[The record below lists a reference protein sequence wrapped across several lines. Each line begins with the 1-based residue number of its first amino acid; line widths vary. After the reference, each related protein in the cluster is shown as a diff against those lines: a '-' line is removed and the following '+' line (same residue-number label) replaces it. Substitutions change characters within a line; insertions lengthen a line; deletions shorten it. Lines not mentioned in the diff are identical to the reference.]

1 MPLLS
6 SSSGLGH
13 HPLTVEIAGSSPA
26 GSEYLLPLHKCMEAR
41 PNKTFNKDR
50 AFMVYLNEQIKAPNI
65 VIVDEAGTNLWT
77 FPRKVALE
85 MAEAQDMDLVQIRY
99 DQSTMTSTVKM
110 VDYWKYMY
118 QKSKDDK
125 EKRKT
130 MKPTVLKEIKLNYAI
145 GENDLQMKMK
155 KAIEFLKERYN
166 VKFFIKL
173 KWREK
178 IYANKAIEKLVK
190 IKNDLADHGKS
201 QFETPKQEAQG
212 YSIILFSK

>member
-1 MPLLS
+1 MD
-6 SSSGLGH
+6 
-13 HPLTVEIAGSSPA
+13 
-26 GSEYLLPLHKCMEAR
+26 KK
-41 PNKTFNKDR
+41 PNTFNKDR
-50 AFMVYLNEQIKAPNI
+50 VFMVYLNEQIKAPNI
-65 VIVDEAGTNLWT
+65 IMVDEAGASLWT
-77 FPRKVALE
+77 FPRKRALE
-85 MAEAQDMDLVQIRY
+85 MAEEQGMDLVQMRY
-99 DQSTMTSTVKM
+99 DAETMTSTVKL
-110 VDYWKYMY
+110 VDYGKYMY
-118 QKSKDDK
+118 QKWKDDK

-130 MKPTVLKEIKLNYAI
+130 QKPTVLKEIKISYGI

-173 KWREK
+173 KGREK

-190 IKNDLADHGKS
+190 IKGDLAEYGKS

>member
-1 MPLLS
+1 MD
-6 SSSGLGH
+6 
-13 HPLTVEIAGSSPA
+13 T
-26 GSEYLLPLHKCMEAR
+26 R
-41 PNKTFNKDR
+41 PSNTFNKDR
-50 AFMVYLNEQIKAPNI
+50 VFMVYLNEMIKAPNI
-65 VIVDEAGTNLWT
+65 IIVDETWANLWT
-77 FPRKVALE
+77 FPRKRALE
-85 MAEAQDMDLVQIRY
+85 MAEEQGKDLVQMRY
-99 DQSTMTSTVKM
+99 DAETMTSTVKI
-110 VDYWKYMY
+110 VDYGKYMY

-130 MKPTVLKEIKLNYAI
+130 MKPTVLKEIKISYAI

-155 KAIEFLKERYN
+155 KAIEFLKDRYN

-173 KWREK
+173 KGREK

-190 IKNDLADHGKS
+190 IKNDLAEFGKS

>member
-1 MPLLS
+1 MD
-6 SSSGLGH
+6 
-13 HPLTVEIAGSSPA
+13 T
-26 GSEYLLPLHKCMEAR
+26 R
-41 PNKTFNKDR
+41 PSNTFNKNR
-50 AFMVYLNEQIKAPNI
+50 VFMVYLNEQIKAPTI
-65 VIVDEAGTNLWT
+65 VMVDETGTNLGT
-77 FPRKVALE
+77 FPRKRALE
-85 MAEAQDMDLVQIRY
+85 IAEEQGKDLVQIRY
-99 DQSTMTSTVKM
+99 DQETMTSTVKL
-110 VDYWKYMY
+110 VDYGKYMY

-130 MKPTVLKEIKLNYAI
+130 QKPTVLKEIKINYAI
-145 GENDLQMKMK
+145 GENDLQMKIK

-173 KWREK
+173 KGREK

-190 IKNDLADHGKS
+190 IKGDLADYGKS

>member
-1 MPLLS
+1 
-6 SSSGLGH
+6 
-13 HPLTVEIAGSSPA
+13 
-26 GSEYLLPLHKCMEAR
+26 
-41 PNKTFNKDR
+41 
-50 AFMVYLNEQIKAPNI
+50 
-65 VIVDEAGTNLWT
+65 
-77 FPRKVALE
+77 
-85 MAEAQDMDLVQIRY
+85 
-99 DQSTMTSTVKM
+99 MTSTVKL
-110 VDYWKYMY
+110 VDYGKYMY

-130 MKPTVLKEIKLNYAI
+130 QKPTVLKEIKINYAI
-145 GENDLQMKMK
+145 GENDLQMKIK

-173 KWREK
+173 KGREK

-190 IKNDLADHGKS
+190 IKGDLADYGKS